1 MKHEPS
7 VDVGVNDTEQRYWQ
21 SGTITHLL
29 PNLDSDN
36 LINKFYT
43 PETIKQLPTEF
54 VFACCDI
61 NNCEEEDV

>member
-1 MKHEPS
+1 MNHEWS
-7 VDVGVNDTEQRYWQ
+7 VDVGVNDTEQRYWH

-43 PETIKQLPTEF
+43 PKTIKQLPTEF